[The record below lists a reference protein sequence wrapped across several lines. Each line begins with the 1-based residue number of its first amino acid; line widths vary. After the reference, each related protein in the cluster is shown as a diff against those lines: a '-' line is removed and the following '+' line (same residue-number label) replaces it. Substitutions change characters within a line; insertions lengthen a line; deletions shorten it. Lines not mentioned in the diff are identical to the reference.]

1 MSSSMEER
9 ISALPPHLRDLMR
22 RRLAGQVQKV
32 DTIGAVG
39 RDRPLPLSFPQ
50 QRLWFLDEFQPGGSG
65 YNSALAL
72 RLTGRLD
79 VPALT
84 GALHGLVARH
94 ESLRT
99 TFDEVDGTGVQVVHP
114 AFDLAVPV
122 LDLARTDDLDVV
134 LADEYSQPF
143 DLRRGPLLRA
153 LVVRVAE
160 DEHVLLLTAHHIV
173 TDGWSMGVLTE
184 ELAVLYRAA
193 LVGEEVSLPP
203 LPVQYADFAAW
214 QRDRLSDDALG
225 AHLDYWKQ
233 RLTGVAPLELPTDRP
248 RPPVRTSAGAVH
260 PFEVPA
266 EVAADLRD
274 LARAH
279 GTILLTVL
287 VAACQ
292 VLLAR
297 YSGQED
303 VAVGTVT
310 TGRSRPELD
319 RLVGF
324 FVNTVV
330 LRSSVDLERT
340 FGDFLD
346 EAKRTVQEAFAH
358 DEAPLERLVDVIRT
372 GRDVSRN
379 PLFDVMVLLQTAQG
393 EAPEFTGLRVERMGL
408 SRRSA
413 NFDITVE
420 FEERDGALT
429 GSLEYNTDLFDAAT
443 IESFTAHLVLLL
455 SGIAADPDRPL
466 SRLPWVSEEER
477 RRLLTDWN
485 GSTTGLPVATLPEL
499 FEAQADRVPERIA
512 VTCDGVELDYAEL
525 NARAN
530 RLAHRLIARGAG
542 PERLVALVLPR
553 SIDMV
558 VAVLAVLKTGAGYLP
573 IDPAYPPAR
582 VAAML
587 EDAAPVVVLD
597 GVESLGG
604 TEGCPDTNP
613 SDADRAAG
621 LSPDNPAYV
630 IYTSGSTGR
639 PKGVVI
645 PHANVVR
652 LCSATRQWFGFD
664 ERDVWTVF
672 HSYAFDF
679 SVWEMWGAL
688 LHGGRLVVVP
698 HDVSRSPEDFLALLA
713 EQRVTVLNQTPSA
726 FHQLAAADRE
736 RPTELPDL
744 RFVIFGGE
752 ALDPARL
759 ADWYSRHDDTAL
771 VNMYGIT
778 ETTVH
783 VTHHPLDRESAAAA
797 TGSVIGVPIPD
808 LRTYVLDGA
817 LDLVPPRVTGELY
830 VAGAGLA
837 RGYLNRPGLTASRF
851 VADPFAAASG
861 LPPGTR
867 MYRTGDLVRRRADG
881 TLEYVGRADH
891 QVKVRGFRIET
902 GEIDAVLMRH
912 EGVAEAV
919 TVAQPDDAGRNRLI
933 SYVVPS
939 GADVPDDPELRAWLK
954 RDLPDYMVPAL
965 FVALDEV
972 PLTPNGKV
980 DRRALPAPRG
990 RPDAASRHVAPS
1002 TPVEQE
1008 LARVWAGVLGV
1019 ERVGVEDDFFELGG
1033 DSILSIQ
1040 VVARARQAGLR
1051 LTSKD
1056 VFLHPTIAE
1065 LASDVQPTREDAVEA
1080 PLTGPAPLT
1089 PIQEWFFDT
1098 RPADPHHFT
1107 QSTFVELTPDLD
1119 ERALDTA
1126 LDAVVAHHEALRTR
1140 FSTVGDQWTQ
1150 EVLPT
1155 SRKGVLKVV
1164 GLSTLDDRAQ
1174 REAMEA
1180 EASAAQSGLDIE
1192 RGPLV
1197 RALLFHL
1204 GGGRRPRLFIT
1215 IHHLVTD
1222 GVSWRILLG
1231 DLDVA
1236 YHQVLTGEPVA
1247 LDPVDTGF
1255 TRWAHRLVERVRA
1268 GELDEDLGYWTG
1280 VARSAPADLPVDH
1293 DGDNAAESVR
1303 AVTVRLPRR
1312 ETDALL
1318 HQVPGVYRTQVNDV
1332 LLSALGRALTAWTGR
1347 DRVLITLE
1355 GHGREDVP
1363 DDLDVSRTVGW
1374 FTSQFPF
1381 ALHVPAEEW
1390 GAVLKS
1396 VKEQVR
1402 AIPRRG
1408 AGYGALRYLSA
1419 PDSPAAVLREDP
1431 LPRVSFNYHGQWD
1444 VTSDADDG
1452 LYRASC
1458 GPVGRESAP
1467 GNARAHLLD
1476 VVGVVAAGELELT
1489 WLYSEQVHDEVVVRR
1504 LAEDVLA
1511 ALREIVEHCAR
1522 PDAGGRTPSDF
1533 PLARLDQATVDRLV
1547 GTGRSVEDIHP
1558 LTPMQAGM
1566 LFHSL
1571 VDTSSTAYFDHVRLQ
1586 LAGVRDEHALAA
1598 ACGQVVDRTPS
1609 LRAALVWDGV
1619 EQPLQVVHSG
1629 VTVPTT
1635 LHDWRALSAE
1645 ERDRE
1650 AELIGSE
1657 ALDLTEAPL
1666 MRIAIARLSDD
1677 EVLFAWTFHHVLMDG
1692 WSLSQVFAEI
1702 CERYAA
1708 IVGGTPP
1715 EPVSRRPFR
1724 DYLRW
1729 LDAQD
1734 GQEAERHWR
1743 EVLAGFSAPTAL
1755 PYDRQPTESHAT
1767 ESSDAVRL
1775 VLSVEESQRLKRAAR
1790 GNGLTVST
1798 VLQGAWALLLSR
1810 YSGEQDVVFGTTVS
1824 GRPAELAGVE
1834 SMVGMFINTVPTRAL
1849 VRDDENTLA
1858 WLRGLQA
1865 GQTESRRF
1873 DFVSLAAVRSC
1884 SDLPGGGN
1892 LFDSVVVFENFPLN
1906 DVVEVGGIRVAEL
1919 EARDNTSLP
1928 LTLSANLDDRLHLDL
1943 AYDPDLF
1950 DRDTARAV
1958 VDRLRLLLEAIA
1970 TDADRPLAELP
1981 WLTDD
1986 ERRRVVVEW
1995 NDTAAAAPDETFA
2008 ELFEAQAR
2016 RTPDATALVF
2026 RDERL
2031 TFAELNAR
2039 ANRLA
2044 RHLVASGAGPER
2056 VVALALPRSVD
2067 MVVAMTAV
2075 WKAGA
2080 VYLPVDPASP
2090 ADRLEFVLA
2099 DAAPVLV
2106 VTESVMAAPETRD
2119 AVARQAPDDLT
2130 DSDRLAP
2137 LRPDH
2142 CAYVIYTSGSTGRP
2156 KGVVVEHRSLVNL
2169 LLNHREGFV
2178 AAAGGGRLRVGL
2190 SAVFSFDTSLEG
2202 PVLMADGHE
2211 LHLIDDDVRLDP
2223 TAFVDYVIRHGI
2235 DFLDLTPSY
2244 AHQLVDAGLLTGERV
2259 PRVLMLG
2266 GEAIAESLWQR
2277 LAEAPDTVSY
2287 NFYGPTENTVDALSC
2302 RVEGGHPAI
2311 GRPLRDVR
2319 AYLLD
2324 GSLRPVPVGVAGEL
2338 YLAGAQVARGYLS
2351 RPGLT
2356 AQRFVAD
2363 PFGAPGSRMYRTG
2376 DRARWRADGRV
2387 EYLGRTDDQVKI
2399 RGFRIEP
2406 GEVEAALVRHAGVD
2420 QAVVVARQ
2428 DGAGDSTRLVAYLVP
2443 TGTAAPEVSDLRSW
2457 LARTLPDYMVPA
2469 AFVVL
2474 DALPQTPNGKVDRR
2488 ALPAPDRT
2496 ASRTDH
2502 VAPRTDRERQVAEVW
2517 TEVLGVPDIGV
2528 EDNFFELGGD
2538 SILSIRVVS
2547 RLRAV
2552 VGVELSPR
2560 ALFTAPT
2567 VAGLTALV
2575 SAQPGSTG
2583 AEPGRAPILVAAR
2596 DGGLPLSLSQQR
2608 LWFLHEFDPDSTEYL
2623 SPLILRLRGEL
2634 DVEALNAAL
2643 TGLVARH
2650 ESLRTTFDT
2659 VDGQGVQ
2666 VVHPPSEVRVRA
2678 EDVPEA
2684 ELLDVLA
2691 QEGRRP
2697 FDLREGPLMRVRLLR
2712 PADRDHVLVLVL
2724 HHIVTDG
2731 WSTGVLTEELC
2742 ALYRGDTL
2750 PPLSLQYADF
2760 AVWQRDNLAGVDER
2774 LDYWRR
2780 QLDGVPVL
2788 ELPAD
2793 RPRPA
2798 VRTSN
2803 GALVEFRL
2811 PEELTVRLKALSR
2824 RHDSTL
2830 FTTLVAA
2837 CQVLFARW
2845 SGQDDIAVGTV
2856 ASGRE
2861 RAELEGLVGFFVNT
2875 LVLRSTVD
2883 RERGFTDLLTQVKD
2897 TVLTAL
2903 AHQDVPFE
2911 RVVDELQPVRD
2922 TSRTPLFQA
2931 MVILQNNPEPV
2942 VDLPGLAVEELT
2954 PPVVTAGVDV
2964 LIQFQ
2969 EHDGGLLGVV
2979 TYNSDLFDAVTITR
2993 VVGWLHVLL
3002 DGITA
3007 DADGPLSRLPW
3018 VSEDERQRLLSNGIG
3033 PVVDVPAATL
3043 PELFESQAARTPE
3056 RVAITDGDAEL
3067 DYAELNARANRLAHR
3082 LIELG
3087 AGPERLV
3094 ALVLPRSVELVV
3106 AVLAVLKTG
3115 AAYLPVDPAYPAAR
3129 VSAVLE
3135 DATPVVVLDGL
3146 DSLRGT
3152 EDHAVTNPSD
3162 VDRTGPLSPDNPA
3175 YVIYTSGSTGRPKGV
3190 VVSHRSVV
3198 NYLSWAI
3205 EVYPGLRGVA
3215 VLHSPV
3221 TFDLTVTTL
3230 FGPLLAGG
3238 RIRVSEL
3245 AEDAGGGERATF
3257 LKATPS
3263 HLPLLGTV
3271 PADLSPTGDLVV
3283 GGEQLLGEV
3292 VDEWRRASPT
3302 ATVINEYG
3310 PTEATVGCL
3319 EHRIEPGEPLAPG
3332 PVPIG
3337 RPAWNTRL
3345 HVVDRGLSLVPMGV
3359 PGELCVAGD
3368 GVARGYLN
3376 RPGLTASSFV
3386 ACPFGEP
3393 GERMYRT
3400 GDLVRWRSDGTMEYL
3415 GRIDEQVKV
3424 RGFRVEPGEIE
3435 SVLLQRQD
3443 VAEAAVVA
3451 RDDGRGHAVLVA
3463 YVVPVAEEPS
3473 TEELR
3478 GSLGR
3483 VLPAHMV
3490 PTAFVTLDALPLSA
3504 NGKLDRAAL
3513 PAPDGRPESAYVP
3526 PRNPVERDLARVW
3539 SQVLRVERVGVHD
3552 NFFGLGGDSIVSIQ
3566 VVSRCRQAGLDIS
3579 AKDVFTHQT
3588 VGELATVVG
3597 TRAPAES
3604 ARPVITGPAPL
3615 TPIQR
3620 WFFGT
3625 RPDGP
3630 HDLTMSVL
3638 LELAE
3643 DVDVTALARAVDTVV
3658 VHHDSLRLRF
3668 RDGRQE
3674 VASAEPH
3681 DVFGT
3686 HDLSALSAGER
3697 HHEMERVATEA
3708 RGSLDIAE
3716 GPLVRVVLFTG
3727 GATGLPRLFIT
3738 AHHLVVDGVSWR
3750 ILLGD
3755 LEAAYRGEDPEPV
3768 GTAFT
3773 QWAHLLTEHV
3783 RDGGLDDDLPF
3794 WSALTDSE
3802 DLDLPVDD
3810 HGPNTVG
3817 STRSVT
3823 VRLGRDD
3830 TDALLHRVPDVYRTQ
3845 ANDVLLAALG
3855 RVLTRWTG
3863 RGRACVTMEGHGRE
3877 DVLRGVD
3884 LSRTVGWFTSQFPV
3898 VLDVPADADW
3908 GDLLKSV
3915 KEQLRAVP
3923 RRGLGYEAL
3932 RYLGT
3937 TDALSDTA
3945 LPPISFNYH
3954 GQWDVGTDGK
3964 GLIRGRGPALGQDA
3978 PPESTRPYLI
3988 DVVGAVEGGEL
3999 HLSWEYSGEV
4009 HDEAT
4014 VRDLAEG
4021 MVRSLREIVAHCARP
4036 DAGGRTP
4043 SDFPLARLDQAA
4055 VDRIAGD
4062 GRSVQDVYP
4071 LTPLQAGMLFHSLV
4085 DRDSTAY
4092 FDQLRFLLSGV
4103 ADADAFGA
4111 ACQRVVDRT
4120 PVLRSSV
4127 VWEGVDEAV
4136 QVVHRLVELPVR
4148 HLDWRRLS
4156 ERERADALDR
4166 VLADDLAAG
4175 LDLTRPP
4182 LLRLVVARTADDEVL
4197 VVWTAHHVL
4206 LDGWSLAQVLAEV
4219 CGQYAAEVGGRRP
4232 EPVSRRPFRDYLRW
4246 LGEQDRMGAERHWRG
4261 VLAGVEAATPLPYD
4275 RPPVE
4280 AHRTESSESVPV
4292 ELSADRS
4299 ARLNRVAR
4307 RAGVTVSTIVQGMWA
4322 RLLSRYSGETDVV
4335 FGTTVSG
4342 RPADLP
4348 GVESMVGMFIN
4359 TVPTRVRVDRGR
4371 DVLSWLRDLQEAQS
4385 ESRSFDFVSLAELQA
4400 WSDLPAGA
4408 NLFDSAVVFENYPV
4422 DELANATQQVRVL
4435 DVQGLDS
4442 TNFPLTLTA
4451 HTADRLRLE
4460 LDYDGKLFD
4469 GATVERMAAY
4479 LIALLESVADGRE
4492 LPLLTGNDARLE
4504 LVEWNRTALDVPDVT
4519 FPEVFE
4525 AQARRTPD
4533 ATALVFRDEAL
4544 SYAEVN
4550 ARANRLARHLVSLGA
4565 GPERVVALA
4574 LPRSADAVVA
4584 MLAVFKAGAVYM
4596 PLDLALPPE
4605 RVMFLMGDAAPAV
4618 VLTEIPDVARHGAGD
4633 LTDAERTT
4641 PLRPDNS
4648 AYLIYTS
4655 GSTGRPKGV
4664 LVEHRNLVNLLH
4676 SHREGFAGGE
4686 RMRVVLN
4693 AVLSF
4698 DTSLEG
4704 PVLMA
4709 AGHELHVLDDDTRL
4723 DPQALV
4729 EYVADHRVDLLDL
4742 TPSYARQVLSAGL
4755 FDGERHRPRVLTL
4768 GGEALPGS
4776 LWDTLADVQ
4785 GTAVHNFYGPTECT
4799 VDALSCRVRPGTP
4812 AVGWPLRNV
4821 RAYVLDEDLN
4831 PVPPGVPGELHIAGA
4846 QVARG
4851 YRGRP
4856 GLTAERFVADPFA
4869 VASGAPAGS
4878 RMYRTG
4884 DRVRR
4889 RADGALEY
4897 LGRTDDQVK
4906 IRGFRIE
4913 PGEVEAALV
4922 RHPRVIEA
4930 VVVARRDDDRDRLV
4944 AYVAPSGT
4952 SPVELRS
4959 WLTDR
4964 LPDYMVPSAFVALD
4978 VLPTTVNGKVDRRA
4992 LPAPDGQPAPGSVHR
5007 APRTP
5012 AEEQVCRIWSEVL
5025 GVPRVGVDDNFFEL
5039 GGDSILSIRVV
5050 SRLRAEFGV
5059 AVSPRA
5065 VFSSPTVE
5073 GLARVVSSR
5082 TGEEDPGI
5090 PVAPRT
5096 GALPLSFAQQRLWFL
5111 DEFEP
5116 DSTDYLSPSILR
5128 LRGELDLDALDAALT
5143 ALVARHESLRTTFE
5157 TVEGHGVQVVHPP
5170 QAVRAP
5176 LRDVP
5181 GGEPEL
5187 ADILE
5192 QESRRPFDLGRG
5204 PLLRPS
5210 VLRLADDDHV
5220 LLLMM
5225 HHIITDGWSN
5235 GVLTGDLSAYY
5246 RAALTGADAGLPEL
5260 PVQYADFAVWQRDRV
5275 TGTVLEEQ
5283 LGYWRKQLDGVRPL
5297 ELPTDR
5303 PRPAVRTNR
5312 GAVHAF
5318 TVPADVADRLKA
5330 LARQQDGTLFTAL
5343 VTACQLLLSRWSGER
5358 DVAVGTATSGR
5369 DRPEL
5374 ESLVGFF
5381 VNTLVLRSAVD
5392 GSGTFRGFLGEVRTT
5407 VLDAFAHQDVPFE
5420 RVVDELRPVRDTS
5433 RTPLFQA
5440 MVVLQNNVDREPD
5453 LPGLRVEGLELPTTA
5468 ANFDLTLHFR
5478 EADDALHGAVEYS
5491 ADLFDAATVERMT
5504 GHLRVLLEAAVTSPD
5519 RLLGELPLMG
5529 PAERRLVLQE
5539 WNDTGEA
5546 PAATI
5551 ADAFAEWVERTPG
5564 ETAAVA
5570 GEVVLTYAELDARAN
5585 RIAHRLIRLGT
5596 RVEDPVALLVERS
5609 VDLVV
5614 AELAVVKAGGAYVPL
5629 DARAPAERLRVLLA
5643 DTGARVVLTDRAWQA
5658 TAADVHDGHVLV
5670 LDAAELSDEPDT
5682 RPDVALH
5689 PDNLAYVMYT
5699 SGSTGMPKGVA
5710 VRHRDVVALAA
5721 DVRFRGGAHERVLVH
5736 SAQAFDAST
5745 YELWAPLLNGG
5756 RVVVAPPGDV
5766 DAEVLRRVIA
5776 EHGVTALWLTAGLFR
5791 AIAQEDPGC
5800 LAGLREVWTGGDVVP
5815 AAAVRRVLE
5824 ASPGLTAVDGYG
5836 PTETTTFATSFAMS
5850 DAAAVPDVVPI
5861 GRPLDGTRVYV
5872 LDGDLRPVPVGV
5884 AGELFI
5890 AGAGVARG
5898 YLNRPGPTAQRFLPD
5913 PFTGSGER
5921 MYRTGDV
5928 ARWRVDGTVEF
5939 VGRADDQVKIRG
5951 FRVEPGEVESALR
5964 RHPDVA
5970 EAAVVAKDGEQGRTR
5985 LVGYFVPAPGATP
5998 SAESLRESLNG
6009 VLPAY
6014 LVPSAFVALRAL
6026 PTTVNGKL
6034 DREALPD
6041 PEVVQDDR
6049 PRHVPPRTPV
6059 ETALAEIW
6067 TDVLGVGGI
6076 GVRDNFFE
6084 LGGDSILIIQVVSRA
6099 RKAGI
6104 GLITKDIFLHQT
6116 IETLAPVVTS
6126 VDVGTVDAGAV
6137 VGPVPLTPIQQWFF
6151 ETHTAKPHHFNQSML
6166 LELTGDLD
6174 EGALERALGAL
6185 PVHHD
6190 ALRMRYHRIDGRWHQ
6205 ENAPVGRTV
6214 VLDRHDLPQ
6223 RDERDRQSEM
6233 EKVADEVQ
6241 AGFDLDSGLLFK
6253 AVLFRSRDGRPPLLF
6268 LAAHHLVIDGVSW
6281 RILLDDLD
6289 SAYRQAVRGEAVDLG
6304 AKTTSFQ
6311 DWAGRL
6317 SRYVADGGLDHE
6329 LDHWTAALEGAALPV
6344 DHDEPRPGTAPRTVQ
6359 VVLSPEDTDA
6369 LVHDAPTAY
6378 RTRVNDVLLAALAW
6392 ALSRFTGQRTV
6403 SLDMEGHGREE
6414 ILGVDLSRTVGW
6426 FTTMYPVALTV
6437 PDGEPP
6443 WRDLVKAVR
6452 RQSRTIPGNGL
6463 GFGALRYLGSP
6474 QTRARLDA
6482 ERGRPEVVF
6491 NYLGQWD
6498 SATGQADGGLY
6509 RAARESIGQ
6518 EGDPADRGS
6527 HLLEVT
6533 GGVAAGQLRFSW
6545 DYQPDRHERSTV
6557 ERVAGDFLDALRL
6570 IAQDCRDSS

>member
-9 ISALPPHLRDLMR
+9 ISALPPHLRELMR
-22 RRLAGQVQKV
+22 RRLAGQVRQA

-79 VPALT
+79 VPALAE
-84 GALHGLVARH
+84 ALRGLVARH

-99 TFDEVDGTGVQVVHP
+99 TFDEVDGSGVQVVHP
-114 AFDLAVPV
+114 AFDLPVPV
-122 LDLARTDDLDVV
+122 LDLARGDDLDAV
-134 LADEYSQPF
+134 LAEEYARPF

-153 LVVRVAE
+153 LVVRVA
-160 DEHVLLLTAHHIV
+160 DDGHVLLLTAHHIV

-193 LVGEEVSLPP
+193 LVGEEASLPP
-203 LPVQYADFAAW
+203 LPLQYADFAAW

-266 EVAADLRD
+266 QVAAGLGD

-279 GTILLTVL
+279 GTILLTAL

-297 YSGQED
+297 YSGQQD

-330 LRSSVDLERT
+330 LRSEVDLERT

-346 EAKRTVQEAFAH
+346 EVKRTVQEAFAH
-358 DEAPLERLVDVIRT
+358 DEAPLEHLVDAVRAE
-372 GRDVSRN
+372 RDVSRN
-379 PLFDVMVLLQTAQG
+379 PLFDVMVLLQNSQG
-393 EAPEFTGLRVERMGL
+393 EAPEFAGLRVERMGL

-429 GSLEYNTDLFDAAT
+429 GALEYNTDLFDAAT
-443 IESFTAHLVLLL
+443 IERFTGHLVLLL
-455 SGIAADPDRPL
+455 SAIVAEPGRPL

-477 RRLLTDWN
+477 RRLLVDWN
-485 GSTTGLPVATLPEL
+485 GPVVDLPAATLPEL
-499 FEAQADRVPERIA
+499 FEAQVARGPARIA
-512 VTCDGVELDYAEL
+512 LTCAGVELDYAEL

-530 RLAHRLIARGAG
+530 RLAHRLIERGAG

-553 SIDMV
+553 SVELV
-558 VAVLAVLKTGAGYLP
+558 VAVLAVVKTGAAYLP
-573 IDPAYPPAR
+573 IDPAYPAAR
-582 VAAML
+582 VAAVL
-587 EDAAPVVVLD
+587 EDAAPIVVLD
-597 GVESLGG
+597 SADSLRG
-604 TEGCPDTNP
+604 TGSYPDTDP
-613 SDADRAAG
+613 SDVDRSAP

-639 PKGVVI
+639 PKGVVAEHRSVLNYLLWAVEVY
-645 PHANVVR
+645 PGLGGVSVLHSSVSFDLTVTT
-652 LCSATRQWFGFD
+652 LFGP
-664 ERDVWTVF
+664 
-672 HSYAFDF
+672 
-679 SVWEMWGAL
+679 L
-688 LHGGRLVVVP
+688 LAGGRIR
-698 HDVSRSPEDFLALLA
+698 VSELA
-713 EQRVTVLNQTPSA
+713 EDVEAGEQATFLKATPSHLSLLTTVPA
-726 FHQLAAADRE
+726 ELS
-736 RPTELPDL
+736 PTGELVL
-744 RFVIFGGE
+744 GGE
-752 ALDPARL
+752 QLVGEVVEEWRRANP
-759 ADWYSRHDDTAL
+759 TATV
-771 VNMYGIT
+771 VNEYGPT
-778 ETTVH
+778 ETTVGCMEHRIEPGEPLPPGPVSIGRAAWNTRLH
-783 VTHHPLDRESAAAA
+783 VVDR
-797 TGSVIGVPIPD
+797 GLRLVPIGVP
-808 LRTYVLDGA
+808 
-817 LDLVPPRVTGELY
+817 GELC

-837 RGYLNRPGLTASRF
+837 RGYLDRPGLTASSF
-851 VADPFAAASG
+851 VACPFG
-861 LPPGTR
+861 EPGER
-867 MYRTGDLVRRRADG
+867 MYRTGDLVRWRGDG
-881 TLEYVGRADH
+881 TMEFLGRIDE
-891 QVKVRGFRIET
+891 QVKVRGFRVEP

-912 EGVAEAV
+912 DGVAEAV
-919 TVAQPDDAGRNRLI
+919 TVARPDDAGRNRLI

-939 GADVPDDPELRAWLK
+939 GGAAPDDADLRAWLK
-954 RDLPDYMVPAL
+954 RDLPEYMVPAL

-972 PLTPNGKV
+972 PLTPNGKA
-980 DRRALPAPRG
+980 DRRALPAPRT
-990 RPDAASRHVAPS
+990 RPDASRHVAPS

-1019 ERVGVEDDFFELGG
+1019 ERVGVEDNFFELGG

-1065 LASDVQPTREDAVEA
+1065 LASDVRPVREAAVDA
-1080 PLTGPAPLT
+1080 PLIGPAPLT

-1098 RPADPHHFT
+1098 SPADPHHFT

-1119 ERALDTA
+1119 ERALGTA

-1140 FSTVGDQWTQ
+1140 FSAVGDRWVQ

-1155 SRKGVLKVV
+1155 PSEGVLGVID
-1164 GLSTLDDRAQ
+1164 LSTSDAPAQ

-1180 EASAAQSGLDIE
+1180 AASAAQSGLHIE
-1192 RGPLV
+1192 RGPLI

-1204 GGGRRPRLFIT
+1204 GDDRCPRLFVT

-1236 YHQVLTGEPVA
+1236 YHQVLAGEPVA

-1268 GELDEDLGYWTG
+1268 GELDEDLDYWTE
-1280 VARSAPADLPVDH
+1280 VARSAPAELPVDH

-1303 AVTVRLPRR
+1303 EVTVRLPRR

-1332 LLSALGRALTAWTGR
+1332 LLSALGRALTTWTGR

-1363 DDLDVSRTVGW
+1363 DDLDLSRTVGW

-1381 ALHVPAEEW
+1381 ALHVPADDRVPGGW

-1402 AIPRRG
+1402 AVPRRG

-1419 PDSPAAVLREDP
+1419 SDSPAAALREDP
-1431 LPRVSFNYHGQWD
+1431 WPRVSFNYHGQWD
-1444 VTSDADDG
+1444 VASDADDMG
-1452 LYRASC
+1452 LYRARC
-1458 GPVGRESAP
+1458 APVGRESAP

-1489 WLYSEQVHDEVVVRR
+1489 WLYSEQVHDEAVVRR

-1533 PLARLDQATVDRLV
+1533 PLARLDQATVDCLV

-1571 VDTSSTAYFDHVRLQ
+1571 VDTASTAYLDHVRLR
-1586 LAGVRDEHALAA
+1586 LSGVRDEQALAA
-1598 ACGQVVDRTPS
+1598 ACKQVLDRTPV
-1609 LRAALVWDGV
+1609 LRGALVWDGV
-1619 EQPLQVVHSG
+1619 EQPLQVVHG
-1629 VTVPTT
+1629 DVTLPTT
-1635 LHDWRALSAE
+1635 LHDWRALSVE
-1645 ERDRE
+1645 ERDRK
-1650 AELIGSE
+1650 AELIAS
-1657 ALDLTEAPL
+1657 ATLDLTEAPL

-1692 WSLSQVFAEI
+1692 WSLSQVFAEV

-1734 GQEAERHWR
+1734 GREAERHWR

-1775 VLSVEESQRLKRAAR
+1775 ELSVEQSRRLLRAAR
-1790 GNGLTVST
+1790 GNGLTVNT

-1849 VRDDENTLA
+1849 VRDDENALA
-1858 WLRGLQA
+1858 WLRGLQS

-1884 SDLPGGGN
+1884 SDLPAGAS

-1906 DVVEVGGIRVAEL
+1906 DVVEVGGIRVAEVT
-1919 EARDNTSLP
+1919 ARDSTSLP

-1950 DRDTARAV
+1950 DRDTARGM
-1958 VDRLRLLLEAIA
+1958 VDRLRLLVDAIA

-1995 NDTAAAAPDETFA
+1995 NDTAAAAPGKAFP
-2008 ELFEAQAR
+2008 ELFEAQVR

-2031 TFAELNAR
+2031 TFAELNGR

-2067 MVVAMTAV
+2067 MVVAMAAV

-2080 VYLPVDPASP
+2080 AYLPVDPDSP

-2106 VTESVMAAPETRD
+2106 VTDAVLDAPETRA
-2119 AVARQAPDDLT
+2119 AVARQDSGDLT
-2130 DSDRLAP
+2130 DADRLSP

-2142 CAYVIYTSGSTGRP
+2142 AAYVIYTSGSTGRP

-2223 TAFVDYVIRHGI
+2223 TAFVDYVTRHGI

-2244 AHQLVDAGLLTGERV
+2244 AHQLVDAGLLTGERA

-2266 GEAIAESLWQR
+2266 GEAITESLWRR
-2277 LAEAPDTVSY
+2277 LADAPATVSY

-2302 RVEGGHPAI
+2302 RVEGGRPAV

-2428 DGAGDSTRLVAYLVP
+2428 DGAGEVKRLVAYLVP
-2443 TGTAAPEVSDLRSW
+2443 TGTAAPDVADLRSW
-2457 LARTLPDYMVPA
+2457 LAGTLPDYMVPA
-2469 AFVVL
+2469 AFVAL
-2474 DALPQTPNGKVDRR
+2474 GALPQTSNGKVDRR
-2488 ALPAPDRT
+2488 ALPAPDWT

-2502 VAPRTDRERQVAEVW
+2502 VAPRTDRERQVADIW
-2517 TEVLGVPDIGV
+2517 TEVLGVPGIGV

-2547 RLRAV
+2547 RLRAAF
-2552 VGVELSPR
+2552 GVELSPR

-2567 VAGLTALV
+2567 VAGLAGLV
-2575 SAQPGSTG
+2575 STVPGSTVPGSTG
-2583 AEPGRAPILVAAR
+2583 AEPGRGPVPVAAR
-2596 DGGLPLSLSQQR
+2596 EGGLPLSLSQQR

-2650 ESLRTTFDT
+2650 ESLRTTFDA
-2659 VDGQGVQ
+2659 VDGHGVQ

-2678 EDVPEA
+2678 EDVPGA
-2684 ELLDVLA
+2684 ELAEVLA

-2712 PADRDHVLVLVL
+2712 TADRDHVLVLVL

-2731 WSTGVLTEELC
+2731 WSTGVLTEELS

-2750 PPLSLQYADF
+2750 PPLPLQYADF
-2760 AVWQRDNLAGVDER
+2760 AVWQRDNLAGLDER

-2780 QLDGVPVL
+2780 RLDGVPVL
-2788 ELPAD
+2788 ELPTD

-2803 GALVEFRL
+2803 GALVEFRVSD
-2811 PEELTVRLKALSR
+2811 EVTARLKALSR

-2875 LVLRSTVD
+2875 LVLRSAVD
-2883 RERGFTDLLTQVKD
+2883 QERGFADLLAEVRD

-2931 MVILQNNPEPV
+2931 MVILQNNSEPV

-2969 EHDGGLLGVV
+2969 EHDGGLPGVV
-2979 TYNSDLFDAVTITR
+2979 TYNSDLFDAATIDR

-3002 DGITA
+3002 EGIAA
-3007 DADGPLSRLPW
+3007 DPDEPLSRLPW
-3018 VSEDERQRLLSNGIG
+3018 VSEEERRRLLVDWNG

-3043 PELFESQAARTPE
+3043 PGLFEAQVARGPARIALTCAG
-3056 RVAITDGDAEL
+3056 VEL

-3082 LIELG
+3082 LIERG

-3106 AVLAVLKTG
+3106 AVLAVVKTG
-3115 AAYLPVDPAYPAAR
+3115 GAYLPIDPAYPAAR
-3129 VSAVLE
+3129 VAATLE
-3135 DATPVVVLDGL
+3135 DAEPVVVLDGV

-3152 EDHAVTNPSD
+3152 GSYPDTNPSD
-3162 VDRTGPLSPDNPA
+3162 VDRRGPLSPDNPA

-3190 VVSHRSVV
+3190 VVGHRSAV
-3198 NYLSWAI
+3198 NYLTWAT
-3205 EVYPGLRGVA
+3205 EVYPGLGGVA

-3245 AEDAGGGERATF
+3245 AEDAGGGAPATF

-3292 VDEWRRASPT
+3292 VDEWRRVNPT
-3302 ATVINEYG
+3302 AAVINEYG
-3310 PTEATVGCL
+3310 PTEATVGCM

-3337 RPAWNTRL
+3337 RAAWNTRL
-3345 HVVDRGLSLVPMGV
+3345 HVVDRGLRLVPVGV
-3359 PGELCVAGD
+3359 AGELCVAGA
-3368 GVARGYLN
+3368 GLARGYLN

-3400 GDLVRWRSDGTMEYL
+3400 GDLVRWRGDGTMEYL

-3424 RGFRVEPGEIE
+3424 RGFRIEPGEVE
-3435 SVLLQRQD
+3435 SALLRHPD

-3463 YVVPVAEEPS
+3463 YVVPVSEEPS
-3473 TEELR
+3473 AEELR
-3478 GSLGR
+3478 ESLGR

-3490 PTAFVTLDALPLSA
+3490 PAAFVALDALPLSA

-3513 PAPDGRPESAYVP
+3513 PAPDARPESAYVP
-3526 PRNPVERDLARVW
+3526 PRTPVERELARVW

-3566 VVSRCRQAGLDIS
+3566 VVSRCRQAGLDLS

-3588 VGELATVVG
+3588 VAELATVVG

-3604 ARPVITGPAPL
+3604 TRPVITGPAPL

-3625 RPDGP
+3625 RPDDP
-3630 HDLTMSVL
+3630 HHLTMSVL

-3643 DVDVTALARAVDTVV
+3643 DVDAAALARAVDAVV
-3658 VHHDSLRLRF
+3658 AHHDSLRLRF
-3668 RDGRQE
+3668 RDGHQE
-3674 VASAEPH
+3674 VASVEPH
-3681 DVFGT
+3681 DVFST
-3686 HDLSALSAGER
+3686 HDLSAAGSDER

-3708 RGSLDIAE
+3708 RGSLDIAN

-3750 ILLGD
+3750 VLLGD

-3773 QWAHLLTEHV
+3773 QWAHLLAEHV

-3794 WSALTDSE
+3794 WTALTEGE
-3802 DLDLPVDD
+3802 DLDLPVDR

-3863 RGRACVTMEGHGRE
+3863 RARASVTMEGHGRE

-3898 VLDVPADADW
+3898 GLDVPADADW

-3937 TDALSDTA
+3937 TGALSDTA

-3954 GQWDVGTDGK
+3954 GQWDVGTDDK

-3978 PPESTRPYLI
+3978 PAESTRPYLI
-3988 DVVGAVEGGEL
+3988 DVVGAVEDGEL
-3999 HLSWEYSGEV
+3999 HLSWEYSGGV

-4071 LTPLQAGMLFHSLV
+4071 LTPLQAGMVFHSLL

-4103 ADADAFGA
+4103 ADAHAFGA

-4136 QVVHRLVELPVR
+4136 QVVHRRVELPVR

-4219 CGQYAAEVGGRRP
+4219 CEQYAVEVGGRRP

-4246 LGEQDRMGAERHWRG
+4246 LGERDRVGAERHWRG
-4261 VLAGVEAATPLPYD
+4261 VLAGLEAPTPLPYD

-4299 ARLNRVAR
+4299 ARLDRVAR
-4307 RAGVTVSTIVQGMWA
+4307 RAGLTVSTIVQGMWA
-4322 RLLSRYSGETDVV
+4322 RLLSRYSGEPDVV

-4385 ESRSFDFVSLAELQA
+4385 GSRSFDFVSLAELQA

-4442 TNFPLTLTA
+4442 TNFPLTLSA
-4451 HTADRLRLE
+4451 HIGDRLRLE
-4460 LDYDGKLFD
+4460 LDYDRTLFD
-4469 GATVERMAAY
+4469 AATVERMAAY
-4479 LIALLESVADGRE
+4479 LVALLEAVADGRE
-4492 LPLLTGNDARLE
+4492 LPLLTEDDARLE
-4504 LVEWNRTALDVPDVT
+4504 LVEWNRTALDVPDLT

-4584 MLAVFKAGAVYM
+4584 VLAVFKAGAVYL

-4605 RVMFLMGDAAPAV
+4605 RVTFLMGDAAPAV
-4618 VLTEIPDVARHGAGD
+4618 VLTEVPDVACHGDGD

-4641 PLRPDNS
+4641 PLRPDSS

-4686 RMRVVLN
+4686 RMRVALS

-4723 DPQALV
+4723 DPEALV
-4729 EYVADHRVDLLDL
+4729 EYVAGRGIDFLDVTPAYVRQLLPAGLLDN
-4742 TPSYARQVLSAGL
+4742 
-4755 FDGERHRPRVLTL
+4755 DRHRPRVLML
-4768 GGEALPGS
+4768 GGEALTGS
-4776 LWDTLADVQ
+4776 LWTTLAAAPD
-4785 GTAVHNFYGPTECT
+4785 TTTYNFYGPTECT
-4799 VDALSCRVRPGTP
+4799 VDALSCRVEAGSP
-4812 AVGWPLRNV
+4812 AVGWPLHNV
-4821 RAYVLDEDLN
+4821 RAYVLDDDLN
-4831 PVPPGVPGELHIAGA
+4831 PVPPGVPGELHLAGA

-4851 YRGRP
+4851 YLGRP

-4869 VASGAPAGS
+4869 AASGAPAGS

-4889 RADGALEY
+4889 RADGRLEY

-4922 RHPRVIEA
+4922 RHPQVAEA
-4930 VVVARRDDDRDRLV
+4930 VVVARREDDRDRLV
-4944 AYVAPSGT
+4944 AYVVPGGT

-4978 VLPTTVNGKVDRRA
+4978 ALPTTVNGKVDRRA
-4992 LPAPDGQPAPGSVHR
+4992 LPAPDAQPGSVHR

-5065 VFSSPTVE
+5065 VFSEPTVE
-5073 GLARVVSSR
+5073 RLARLVSAR
-5082 TGEEDPGI
+5082 TGEEDPDI
-5090 PVAPRT
+5090 PVVPRT

-5128 LRGELDLDALDAALT
+5128 LRGELDTAALDAALT

-5170 QAVRAP
+5170 HDVHVP

-5181 GGEPEL
+5181 GGEAEL
-5187 ADILE
+5187 AEVLAR
-5192 QESRRPFDLGRG
+5192 ESGRPFDLGRG

-5210 VLRLADDDHV
+5210 LLRLADDDHV

-5235 GVLTGDLSAYY
+5235 GVLTGDLSACY
-5246 RAALTGADAGLPEL
+5246 RAALTGADAALPEL

-5275 TGTVLEEQ
+5275 TGPVLDEQ

-5303 PRPAVRTNR
+5303 PRPAIRTNR

-5318 TVPADVADRLKA
+5318 TVPVDVVDRVKA
-5330 LARQQDGTLFTAL
+5330 LSRQQDGTLFTAL
-5343 VTACQLLLSRWSGER
+5343 VAACQVLFSRWSGEE
-5358 DVAVGTATSGR
+5358 DIAVGTVASGR

-5381 VNTLVLRSAVD
+5381 VNTLVLRSTVD
-5392 GSGTFRGFLGEVRTT
+5392 GSRSFRDFLGEVRDT

-5440 MVVLQNNVDREPD
+5440 MVVLQNNLDGTPD
-5453 LPGLRVEGLELPTTA
+5453 LPGLRVEDLELPTTA

-5478 EADDALHGAVEYS
+5478 EGDDVLHGAVEYS
-5491 ADLFDAATVERMT
+5491 TDLFDATTVERMA
-5504 GHLRVLLEAAVTSPD
+5504 GHLGVLLAAAAAADPD
-5519 RLLGELPLMG
+5519 RALGELPLLR
-5529 PAERRLVLQE
+5529 PDEHRLVVRE

-5546 PAATI
+5546 PAATV

-5585 RIAHRLIRLGT
+5585 RLAHRLIRLGT

-5670 LDAAELSDEPDT
+5670 LDAAGLYDEPDT
-5682 RPDVALH
+5682 RPDVVAH

-5721 DVRFRGGAHERVLVH
+5721 DGRFRGGAHDRVLVH

-5745 YELWAPLLNGG
+5745 YELWTPLLNGG
-5756 RVVVAPPGDV
+5756 RVVVAPPGEV

-5850 DAAAVPDVVPI
+5850 EAAAVPDVVPI

-5872 LDGDLRPVPVGV
+5872 LDGALRPVPVGV

-5951 FRVEPGEVESALR
+5951 FRVEPGEVESALL

-5970 EAAVVAKDGEQGRTR
+5970 EAAVLAKDGEHGRTR
-5985 LVGYFVPAPGATP
+5985 LVAYFVPATGATP
-5998 SAESLRESLNG
+5998 SAENLRESLGG

-6014 LVPSAFVALRAL
+6014 LVPSAFVAVRAL
-6026 PTTVNGKL
+6026 PTTANGKL

-6049 PRHVPPRTPV
+6049 SPHVPPRTPL
-6059 ETALAEIW
+6059 ETALAGIW
-6067 TDVLGVGGI
+6067 ADVLGVGGI
-6076 GVRDNFFE
+6076 GVRENFFE

-6104 GLITKDIFLHQT
+6104 GLTTKDIFLHQT

-6126 VDVGTVDAGAV
+6126 VDVGPVDPGAV

-6166 LELTGDLD
+6166 LELTEDLD

-6190 ALRMRYHRIDGRWHQ
+6190 ALRMRFRRVDGEWHQ
-6205 ENAPVGRTV
+6205 DNAPVDRTV
-6214 VLDRHDLPQ
+6214 VLDRHDLSEG
-6223 RDERDRQSEM
+6223 DEPDRQAEM
-6233 EKVADEVQ
+6233 EEVADDVQ

-6253 AVLFRSRDGRPPLLF
+6253 AVLFRSGDGRPPLLF

-6289 SAYRQAVRGEAVDLG
+6289 SAYRQAVRGDAVDLG

-6344 DHDEPRPGTAPRTVQ
+6344 DHDEPRPGTAPRTLQ

-6369 LVHDAPTAY
+6369 LLHDAPTAY

-6392 ALSRFTGQRTV
+6392 ALSRFTGRRTV

-6437 PDGEPP
+6437 PDGEPS

-6452 RQSRTIPGNGL
+6452 RQTRTIPGNGL

-6474 QTRARLDA
+6474 QARARLDA
-6482 ERGRPEVVF
+6482 ECGRPEVVF

-6509 RAARESIGQ
+6509 RAARDSIGQ

-6527 HLLEVT
+6527 HLLELV
-6533 GGVAAGQLRFSW
+6533 GGVSAGQLRFSW
-6545 DYQPDRHERSTV
+6545 DYQPDRHEQSTV
-6557 ERVAGDFLDALRL
+6557 ERVAGDFLDALQR